1 MATAGDGA
9 TTNIT
14 GNPRR
19 TRTMNIKEKLDAL
32 AEYHAQKDMLSITKG
47 ELLSEV
53 RIPDEVMAIMD
64 QANALMRQIEKDRQ
78 EGMAVLEKEAQDKLQ
93 LITIPEEIKQALEA
107 IDQQRRKVE
116 EARQQNEKYL
126 NGVMASKREQIE
138 AQTQALTKGVYDEVA
153 QRRRDIEAEFSGKT
167 EDVDTNIKAL
177 EAEIKAEVVAGK
189 KTVKGKFFQA
199 VYVKGR
205 VTWNTDKME
214 AWMNDHPFLAA
225 ARKEG
230 EPSVTL
236 RKV

>member
-1 MATAGDGA
+1 MD
-9 TTNIT
+9 IE
-14 GNPRR
+14 
-19 TRTMNIKEKLDAL
+19 EKLDAL
-32 AEYHAQKDMLSITKG
+32 AEYNAQKDLLAITKG
-47 ELLSEV
+47 ELLAEV
-53 RIPDEVMAIMD
+53 KIPDEVLAIMKEGNLQTSKVD
-64 QANALMRQIEKDRQ
+64 ADMRTGIDHINQ
-78 EGMAVLEKEAQDKLQ
+78 EAKDKLA
-93 LITIPEEIKQALEA
+93 LIVIPDEIKIALEA

-116 EARQQNEKYL
+116 EVRQQNEKYIRAT
-126 NGVMASKREQIE
+126 MDEKRKEIAQKTVD
-138 AQTQALTKGVYDEVA
+138 QTQGVYHAVQE
-153 QRRRDIEAEFSGKT
+153 RRNDIEIEFSGKNADV
-167 EDVDTNIKAL
+167 EDNIKKL

>member
-1 MATAGDGA
+1 
-9 TTNIT
+9 
-14 GNPRR
+14 
-19 TRTMNIKEKLDAL
+19 MNTIEEKLDAL
-32 AEYHAQKDMLSITKG
+32 AEYNAQKDLLAITKR
-47 ELLSEV
+47 ELLDEV
-53 RIPDEVMAIMD
+53 KIPDEVLAIMD
-64 QANALMRQIEKDRQ
+64 QADMTKKKIYEDHEAGLAHINQ
-78 EGMAVLEKEAQDKLQ
+78 EAKDKLE
-93 LITIPEEIKQALEA
+93 LITIPEEIKAALEA

-116 EARQQNEKYL
+116 AVRQQNEKYL
-126 NGVMASKREQIE
+126 NGLMETKRLDVE
-138 AQTQALTKGVYDEVA
+138 AQTRAKTQAVYDEVA
-153 QRRRDIEAEFSGKT
+153 QRKRDIEAEFSGKGA
-167 EDVDTNIKAL
+167 DVDANIKAL